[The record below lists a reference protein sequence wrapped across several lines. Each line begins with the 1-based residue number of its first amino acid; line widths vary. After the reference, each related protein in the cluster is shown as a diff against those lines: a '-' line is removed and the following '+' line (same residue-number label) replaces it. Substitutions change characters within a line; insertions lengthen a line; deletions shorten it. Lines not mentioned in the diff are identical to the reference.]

1 MTFWDHLDELRKV
14 LYRSAIF
21 LVVFMLVFFSLK
33 DILFDYI
40 IFAPTSSD
48 FILYRGMD
56 KVLQWLHLPA
66 LEPFSIKLINIELS
80 AQFFIHISTS
90 FYFGLVCATPII
102 LYFLWGFVSPALYP
116 NEIRAVKKAFGLSGF
131 LFFIGVLVG
140 YFLVFPLTLRFLGTY
155 QVSESVVNEISLQSY
170 ISMFVWLILIMGVV
184 FELPCLALLLSKFGI
199 ITKSLLKKYRKH
211 AFVVI
216 LVLAAFITPSGDPFT
231 LFAVAMPIYFL
242 YEVSILL
249 CSDKKN
255 NEADGDFAES
265 DSANDSSADDDSV
278 DDTID
283 YNGDNASVGEDVNEV
298 TGNGSLDVVVN
309 EAETDNVQT
318 TDASLASGNEIDDDI
333 VGKRSDT
340 KDGIQGG
347 ER

>member
-1 MTFWDHLDELRKV
+1 MTCWDHLDELRKV

-21 LVVFMLVFFSLK
+21 LVVFMLVFFGLK
-33 DILFDYI
+33 DILFDSI

-56 KVLQWLHLPA
+56 RVLQWLHLPA
-66 LEPFSIKLINIELS
+66 LEPFSLKLINIELS

-131 LFFIGVLVG
+131 LFFIGVMVG

-155 QVSESVVNEISLQSY
+155 QVSRSVVNEISLQSY
-170 ISMFVWLILIMGVV
+170 ISMFVWLILIMGIV

-211 AFVVI
+211 AFVII

-231 LFAVAMPIYFL
+231 LFAVATPIYFL
-242 YEVSILL
+242 YEISILL
-249 CSDKKN
+249 CSDKKKDETDDP
-255 NEADGDFAES
+255 EATDNDNDGR
-265 DSANDSSADDDSV
+265 
-278 DDTID
+278 
-283 YNGDNASVGEDVNEV
+283 DVNSEN
-298 TGNGSLDVVVN
+298 NGSNEEVILDSKGQI
-309 EAETDNVQT
+309 TDNDNNIET
-318 TDASLASGNEIDDDI
+318 GDI
-333 VGKRSDT
+333 VGKE
-340 KDGIQGG
+340 KDIKMKGNL
-347 ER
+347 EEKDDFNK

>member
-21 LVVFMLVFFSLK
+21 LVVFMLVFFGLK
-33 DILFDYI
+33 DILFDSI

-56 KVLQWLHLPA
+56 RVLQWLHLPA
-66 LEPFSIKLINIELS
+66 LEPFSLKLINIELS

-116 NEIRAVKKAFGLSGF
+116 NEIRAVKRAFGLSGF
-131 LFFIGVLVG
+131 LFFIGVMVG

-155 QVSESVVNEISLQSY
+155 QVSRSVVNEISLQSY
-170 ISMFVWLILIMGVV
+170 ISMFVWLILIMGIV

-211 AFVVI
+211 AFVII

-231 LFAVAMPIYFL
+231 LFAVATPIYFL
-242 YEVSILL
+242 YEISILL
-249 CSDKKN
+249 CSDKKKDETDDP
-255 NEADGDFAES
+255 EATDNDNDGR
-265 DSANDSSADDDSV
+265 
-278 DDTID
+278 
-283 YNGDNASVGEDVNEV
+283 DVNSEN
-298 TGNGSLDVVVN
+298 NGSNEEVILDSKGQI
-309 EAETDNVQT
+309 TDNDNNIET
-318 TDASLASGNEIDDDI
+318 GDI
-333 VGKRSDT
+333 VGKE
-340 KDGIQGG
+340 KDIKMKGNL
-347 ER
+347 EEKDDFNK

>member
-21 LVVFMLVFFSLK
+21 LVVFMLVFFGLK
-33 DILFDYI
+33 DILFDSI

-56 KVLQWLHLPA
+56 RVLQWLHLPA
-66 LEPFSIKLINIELS
+66 LEPFSLKLINIELS

-131 LFFIGVLVG
+131 LFFIGVMVG

-155 QVSESVVNEISLQSY
+155 QVSRSVVNEISLQSY
-170 ISMFVWLILIMGVV
+170 ISMFVWLILIMGIV

-231 LFAVAMPIYFL
+231 LFAVATPIYFL
-242 YEVSILL
+242 YEISILL
-249 CSDKKN
+249 CSDKKKDETDDP
-255 NEADGDFAES
+255 EATDNDNDGR
-265 DSANDSSADDDSV
+265 
-278 DDTID
+278 
-283 YNGDNASVGEDVNEV
+283 DVNSENSGSNEEV
-298 TGNGSLDVVVN
+298 ILDSKGQI
-309 EAETDNVQT
+309 TDNDNNIET
-318 TDASLASGNEIDDDI
+318 GDI
-333 VGKRSDT
+333 VGKE
-340 KDGIQGG
+340 KDIKMKGNL
-347 ER
+347 EEKDDFNK

>member
-21 LVVFMLVFFSLK
+21 LVVFMLVFFGLK
-33 DILFDYI
+33 DILFDSI
-40 IFAPTSSD
+40 IFAPRSSD

-56 KVLQWLHLPA
+56 RVLQWLHLPA
-66 LEPFSIKLINIELS
+66 LEPFSLKLINIELS

-131 LFFIGVLVG
+131 LFFIGVMVG

-155 QVSESVVNEISLQSY
+155 QVSRSVVNEISLQSY
-170 ISMFVWLILIMGVV
+170 ISMFVWLILIMGIV

-211 AFVVI
+211 AFVII

-231 LFAVAMPIYFL
+231 LFAVATPIYFL
-242 YEVSILL
+242 YEISILL
-249 CSDKKN
+249 CSDKKKDETDDP
-255 NEADGDFAES
+255 EATDNDNDGR
-265 DSANDSSADDDSV
+265 
-278 DDTID
+278 
-283 YNGDNASVGEDVNEV
+283 DVNSEN
-298 TGNGSLDVVVN
+298 NGSNEEVILDSKGQI
-309 EAETDNVQT
+309 TDNDNNIET
-318 TDASLASGNEIDDDI
+318 GDI
-333 VGKRSDT
+333 VGKE
-340 KDGIQGG
+340 KDIKMKGNL
-347 ER
+347 EEKDDFNK

>member
-21 LVVFMLVFFSLK
+21 LVVFMLVFFGLK
-33 DILFDYI
+33 DILFDSI

-56 KVLQWLHLPA
+56 RVLQWLHLPA
-66 LEPFSIKLINIELS
+66 LEPFSLKLINIELS

-131 LFFIGVLVG
+131 LFFIGMVG

-155 QVSESVVNEISLQSY
+155 QVSRSVVNEISLQSY
-170 ISMFVWLILIMGVV
+170 ISMFVWLILIMGIV

-211 AFVVI
+211 AFVII

-231 LFAVAMPIYFL
+231 LFAVATPIYFL
-242 YEVSILL
+242 YEISILL
-249 CSDKKN
+249 CSDKKKD
-255 NEADGDFAES
+255 ET
-265 DSANDSSADDDSV
+265 DDSEA
-278 DDTID
+278 T
-283 YNGDNASVGEDVNEV
+283 DNDNDGRDVNSENSGSNEEV
-298 TGNGSLDVVVN
+298 ILDSKGQI
-309 EAETDNVQT
+309 TDNDNNIET
-318 TDASLASGNEIDDDI
+318 GDI
-333 VGKRSDT
+333 VGKE
-340 KDGIQGG
+340 KDIKMKGNL
-347 ER
+347 EEKDDFNK

>member
-1 MTFWDHLDELRKV
+1 MSDQEMTFWDHLDELRKV

-21 LVVFMLVFFSLK
+21 LVVFMLVFFGLK
-33 DILFDYI
+33 DILFDSI

-56 KVLQWLHLPA
+56 RVLQWLHLPA
-66 LEPFSIKLINIELS
+66 LEPFSLKLINIELS

-116 NEIRAVKKAFGLSGF
+116 SEIRAVKKAFGLSGF
-131 LFFIGVLVG
+131 LFFIGVMVG

-155 QVSESVVNEISLQSY
+155 QVSQSVVNEISLQSY
-170 ISMFVWLILIMGVV
+170 ISMFVWLILIMGIV

-242 YEVSILL
+242 YEISILL
-249 CSDKKN
+249 CSDKKKD
-255 NEADGDFAES
+255 EADD
-265 DSANDSSADDDSV
+265 
-278 DDTID
+278 
-283 YNGDNASVGEDVNEV
+283 
-298 TGNGSLDVVVN
+298 
-309 EAETDNVQT
+309 EAEAITDNDNEDRDINSENSGTNEEGILDSNGQI
-318 TDASLASGNEIDDDI
+318 TDNDNNIETGDI
-333 VGKRSDT
+333 VGKE
-340 KDGIQGG
+340 KDIKMKGNL
-347 ER
+347 EEKDDLNK

>member
-21 LVVFMLVFFSLK
+21 LVVFMLVFFGLK
-33 DILFDYI
+33 DILFDSI

-56 KVLQWLHLPA
+56 RVLQWLHLPA
-66 LEPFSIKLINIELS
+66 LEPFSLKLINIELS

-116 NEIRAVKKAFGLSGF
+116 SEIRAVKKAFGLSGF
-131 LFFIGVLVG
+131 LFFIGVMVG

-155 QVSESVVNEISLQSY
+155 QVSQSVVNEISLQSY
-170 ISMFVWLILIMGVV
+170 ISMFVWLILIMGIV

-242 YEVSILL
+242 YEISILL
-249 CSDKKN
+249 CSDKKKD
-255 NEADGDFAES
+255 EADD
-265 DSANDSSADDDSV
+265 
-278 DDTID
+278 
-283 YNGDNASVGEDVNEV
+283 
-298 TGNGSLDVVVN
+298 
-309 EAETDNVQT
+309 EAEAITDNDNEDRDINSENSGTNEEGILDSNGQI
-318 TDASLASGNEIDDDI
+318 TDNDNNIETGDI
-333 VGKRSDT
+333 VGKE
-340 KDGIQGG
+340 KDIKMKGNL
-347 ER
+347 EEKDDLNK

>member
-14 LYRSAIF
+14 LYKSAIF
-21 LVVFMLVFFSLK
+21 LVVFMLVFFGLK
-33 DILFDYI
+33 DILFDSI

-56 KVLQWLHLPA
+56 RVLQWLHLPA
-66 LEPFSIKLINIELS
+66 LEPFSLKLINIELS

-131 LFFIGVLVG
+131 LFFIGVMVG

-155 QVSESVVNEISLQSY
+155 QVSRSVVNEISLQSY
-170 ISMFVWLILIMGVV
+170 ISMFVWLILIMGIV

-211 AFVVI
+211 AFVII

-231 LFAVAMPIYFL
+231 LFSVAMPIYFL

-249 CSDKKN
+249 CSDKKK
-255 NEADGDFAES
+255 DK
-265 DSANDSSADDDSV
+265 ADDEAKDDDNGNRMVNSENSGTDEYVFLDSK
-278 DDTID
+278 
-283 YNGDNASVGEDVNEV
+283 GQS
-298 TGNGSLDVVVN
+298 
-309 EAETDNVQT
+309 TDN
-318 TDASLASGNEIDDDI
+318 DDDNNIETGDI
-333 VGKRSDT
+333 VGK
-340 KDGIQGG
+340 KDNNLKGNT
-347 ER
+347 EEKDDFNK

>member
-21 LVVFMLVFFSLK
+21 LVVFMLVFFGLK
-33 DILFDYI
+33 DILFDSI

-56 KVLQWLHLPA
+56 RVLQWLHLPA
-66 LEPFSIKLINIELS
+66 LEPFSLKLINIELS

-131 LFFIGVLVG
+131 LFFIGVMVG

-155 QVSESVVNEISLQSY
+155 QVSRSVVNEISLQSY
-170 ISMFVWLILIMGVV
+170 ISMFVWLILIMGMV

-211 AFVVI
+211 AFVII

-231 LFAVAMPIYFL
+231 LFAVATPIYFL
-242 YEVSILL
+242 YEISILL
-249 CSDKKN
+249 CSDKKKDETDDP
-255 NEADGDFAES
+255 EATDNDNDGR
-265 DSANDSSADDDSV
+265 
-278 DDTID
+278 
-283 YNGDNASVGEDVNEV
+283 DVNSEN
-298 TGNGSLDVVVN
+298 NGSNEEVILDSKGQI
-309 EAETDNVQT
+309 TDNDNNIET
-318 TDASLASGNEIDDDI
+318 GDI
-333 VGKRSDT
+333 VGKE
-340 KDGIQGG
+340 KDIKMKGNL
-347 ER
+347 EEKDDFNK

>member
-1 MTFWDHLDELRKV
+1 MSNQEMTFWDHLDELRKV

-21 LVVFMLVFFSLK
+21 LVVFMLVFFGLK
-33 DILFDYI
+33 DILFDSI

-56 KVLQWLHLPA
+56 RVLQWLHLPA
-66 LEPFSIKLINIELS
+66 LEPFSLKLINIELS

-116 NEIRAVKKAFGLSGF
+116 NEIRAVKKAFGLSGL
-131 LFFIGVLVG
+131 LFFIGVMVG

-155 QVSESVVNEISLQSY
+155 QVSQSVVNEISLQSY
-170 ISMFVWLILIMGVV
+170 ISMFVWLILIMGIV

-211 AFVVI
+211 AFVII

-231 LFAVAMPIYFL
+231 LFSVAMPIYFL

-249 CSDKKN
+249 CSDKKKDETDDDAEDME
-255 NEADGDFAES
+255 NEDRGENSKNCGTNEENMPDDKWQS
-265 DSANDSSADDDSV
+265 TDNDSN
-278 DDTID
+278 I
-283 YNGDNASVGEDVNEV
+283 E
-298 TGNGSLDVVVN
+298 TG
-309 EAETDNVQT
+309 
-318 TDASLASGNEIDDDI
+318 DI
-333 VGKRSDT
+333 VGKENHNMKGNSEE
-340 KDGIQGG
+340 KDDFNK
-347 ER
+347 

>member
-1 MTFWDHLDELRKV
+1 MSDQEMTFWDHLDELRKV

-33 DILFDYI
+33 DILFDSI

-56 KVLQWLHLPA
+56 RVLQWLHLPA
-66 LEPFSIKLINIELS
+66 LEPFSLKLINIELS

-131 LFFIGVLVG
+131 LFFIGVMVG

-155 QVSESVVNEISLQSY
+155 QVSQSVVNEISLQSY

-199 ITKSLLKKYRKH
+199 ITKNLLKKYRKH

-242 YEVSILL
+242 YEISILL
-249 CSDKKN
+249 CSDKKKD
-255 NEADGDFAES
+255 EADD
-265 DSANDSSADDDSV
+265 
-278 DDTID
+278 
-283 YNGDNASVGEDVNEV
+283 
-298 TGNGSLDVVVN
+298 
-309 EAETDNVQT
+309 EAEAITDNDNEDRDINSENSGTNEEGILDSNGQI
-318 TDASLASGNEIDDDI
+318 TDNDNNIETGDI
-333 VGKRSDT
+333 VGKE
-340 KDGIQGG
+340 KDIKMKGNL
-347 ER
+347 EEKDDLNK

>member
-1 MTFWDHLDELRKV
+1 
-14 LYRSAIF
+14 
-21 LVVFMLVFFSLK
+21 MLVFFGLK
-33 DILFDYI
+33 DILFDSI

-56 KVLQWLHLPA
+56 RVLQWLHLPA
-66 LEPFSIKLINIELS
+66 LEPFSLKLINIELS

-131 LFFIGVLVG
+131 LFFIGVMVG

-155 QVSESVVNEISLQSY
+155 QVSRSVVNEISLQSY
-170 ISMFVWLILIMGVV
+170 ISMFVWLILIMGMV

-211 AFVVI
+211 AFVII

-231 LFAVAMPIYFL
+231 LFAVATPIYFL
-242 YEVSILL
+242 YEISILL
-249 CSDKKN
+249 CSDKKKDETDDP
-255 NEADGDFAES
+255 EATDNDNDGR
-265 DSANDSSADDDSV
+265 
-278 DDTID
+278 
-283 YNGDNASVGEDVNEV
+283 DVNSEN
-298 TGNGSLDVVVN
+298 NGSNEEVILDSKGQI
-309 EAETDNVQT
+309 TDNDNNIET
-318 TDASLASGNEIDDDI
+318 GDI
-333 VGKRSDT
+333 VGKE
-340 KDGIQGG
+340 KDIKMKGNL
-347 ER
+347 EEKDDFNK

>member
-21 LVVFMLVFFSLK
+21 LVVFMLVFFGLK
-33 DILFDYI
+33 DILFDSI

-56 KVLQWLHLPA
+56 RVLQWLHLPA
-66 LEPFSIKLINIELS
+66 LEPFSLKLINIELS

-131 LFFIGVLVG
+131 LFFIGVMVG

-155 QVSESVVNEISLQSY
+155 QVSRSVVNEISLQSY
-170 ISMFVWLILIMGVV
+170 ISMFVWLILIMGIV

-211 AFVVI
+211 AFVII

-242 YEVSILL
+242 YEISILL
-249 CSDKKN
+249 CSDKKKDETDDP
-255 NEADGDFAES
+255 EATDNDNDGR
-265 DSANDSSADDDSV
+265 
-278 DDTID
+278 
-283 YNGDNASVGEDVNEV
+283 DVNSEN
-298 TGNGSLDVVVN
+298 NGSNEEVILDSKGQI
-309 EAETDNVQT
+309 TDNDNNIET
-318 TDASLASGNEIDDDI
+318 GDI
-333 VGKRSDT
+333 VGKE
-340 KDGIQGG
+340 KDIKMKGNL
-347 ER
+347 EEKDDFNK

>member
-33 DILFDYI
+33 DFLFDSV

-56 KVLQWLHLPA
+56 RILQCLHLSA

-102 LYFLWGFVSPALYP
+102 LYFLWGFISPALYP
-116 NEIRAVKKAFGLSGF
+116 KEIRAVKRAFGLSGI
-131 LFFIGVLVG
+131 LFFIGVMVG

-199 ITKSLLKKYRKH
+199 INKSLLKKYRKH
-211 AFVVI
+211 AFVI
-216 LVLAAFITPSGDPFT
+216 IMVLAAFITPSGDPFT

-249 CSDKKN
+249 CSEGEKDKTEAEDEE
-255 NEADGDFAES
+255 NENENGIDMQKEDGSND
-265 DSANDSSADDDSV
+265 NDSY
-278 DDTID
+278 T
-283 YNGDNASVGEDVNEV
+283 
-298 TGNGSLDVVVN
+298 
-309 EAETDNVQT
+309 ETDNGVEGIN
-318 TDASLASGNEIDDDI
+318 DINDGNI
-333 VGKRSDT
+333 
-340 KDGIQGG
+340 GG

>member
-1 MTFWDHLDELRKV
+1 MSDQEMTFWDHLDELRKV

-21 LVVFMLVFFSLK
+21 LVVFMLVFFGLK
-33 DILFDYI
+33 DILFDSI

-56 KVLQWLHLPA
+56 RVLQWLHLPA
-66 LEPFSIKLINIELS
+66 LEPFSLKLINIELS
-80 AQFFIHISTS
+80 AQFFIHISSS

-131 LFFIGVLVG
+131 LFFIGVMVG

-155 QVSESVVNEISLQSY
+155 QVSRAVVNEISLQSY
-170 ISMFVWLILIMGVV
+170 ISMFVWLILIMGIV

-231 LFAVAMPIYFL
+231 LFAVATPLYFL
-242 YEVSILL
+242 YEISILL
-249 CSDKKN
+249 CSDKKKD
-255 NEADGDFAES
+255 EE
-265 DSANDSSADDDSV
+265 DD
-278 DDTID
+278 
-283 YNGDNASVGEDVNEV
+283 
-298 TGNGSLDVVVN
+298 
-309 EAETDNVQT
+309 EAETITDNDNEDRDVNSENSGTNEEGILDSNGQI
-318 TDASLASGNEIDDDI
+318 TDNDNIETGDI
-333 VGKRSDT
+333 VGKEKYIKMKGNLEE
-340 KDGIQGG
+340 KDDLN
-347 ER
+347 

>member
-21 LVVFMLVFFSLK
+21 LVVFMLVFFGLK
-33 DILFDYI
+33 DILFDSI

-56 KVLQWLHLPA
+56 RVLQWLHLPA
-66 LEPFSIKLINIELS
+66 LEPFSLKLINIELS

-131 LFFIGVLVG
+131 LFFIGVMVG

-155 QVSESVVNEISLQSY
+155 QVSRSVVNEISLQSY
-170 ISMFVWLILIMGVV
+170 ISMFVWLILIMGIV

-211 AFVVI
+211 AFVII

-231 LFAVAMPIYFL
+231 LFAVATPIYFL
-242 YEVSILL
+242 YEISILL
-249 CSDKKN
+249 CLDKKKD
-255 NEADGDFAES
+255 ET
-265 DSANDSSADDDSV
+265 DDSEA
-278 DDTID
+278 T
-283 YNGDNASVGEDVNEV
+283 DNDNDGRDVNSENSGSNEEV
-298 TGNGSLDVVVN
+298 ILDSKGQI
-309 EAETDNVQT
+309 TDNDNNIET
-318 TDASLASGNEIDDDI
+318 GDI
-333 VGKRSDT
+333 VGKE
-340 KDGIQGG
+340 KDIKMKGNL
-347 ER
+347 EEKDDFNK

>member
-1 MTFWDHLDELRKV
+1 MSDSEMTFWDHLDELRKV

-21 LVVFMLVFFSLK
+21 LVVFMLVFFGLK
-33 DILFDYI
+33 DILFDSI

-56 KVLQWLHLPA
+56 RVLQWLHLPA
-66 LEPFSIKLINIELS
+66 LEPFSLNLINIELS

-131 LFFIGVLVG
+131 LFFIGVMVG

-155 QVSESVVNEISLQSY
+155 QVSRSVVNEISLQSY
-170 ISMFVWLILIMGVV
+170 ISMFVWLILIMGIV

-211 AFVVI
+211 AFVII

-231 LFAVAMPIYFL
+231 LFAVATPIYFL
-242 YEVSILL
+242 YEISILL
-249 CSDKKN
+249 CSDKKKDETDDP
-255 NEADGDFAES
+255 EAIDNDNDGR
-265 DSANDSSADDDSV
+265 
-278 DDTID
+278 
-283 YNGDNASVGEDVNEV
+283 DVNSENSGSNEEV
-298 TGNGSLDVVVN
+298 ILDSKGQI
-309 EAETDNVQT
+309 TDNDNNIET
-318 TDASLASGNEIDDDI
+318 GDI
-333 VGKRSDT
+333 VGKE
-340 KDGIQGG
+340 KDIKMKGNL
-347 ER
+347 EEKDDFNK

>member
-1 MTFWDHLDELRKV
+1 MSDSEMTFWDHLDELRKV

-21 LVVFMLVFFSLK
+21 LVVFMLVFFGLK
-33 DILFDYI
+33 DILFDSI

-56 KVLQWLHLPA
+56 RVLQWLHLPA
-66 LEPFSIKLINIELS
+66 LEPFSLKLINIELS

-131 LFFIGVLVG
+131 LFFIGVMVG

-155 QVSESVVNEISLQSY
+155 QVSRSVVNEISLQSY
-170 ISMFVWLILIMGVV
+170 ISMFVWLILIMGIV

-211 AFVVI
+211 AFVII

-231 LFAVAMPIYFL
+231 LFAVATPIYFL
-242 YEVSILL
+242 YEISILL
-249 CSDKKN
+249 CSDKKKD
-255 NEADGDFAES
+255 ET
-265 DSANDSSADDDSV
+265 DDSEAA
-278 DDTID
+278 
-283 YNGDNASVGEDVNEV
+283 DNDNDGRDVNSENSGSNGEV
-298 TGNGSLDVVVN
+298 ILDSK
-309 EAETDNVQT
+309 EQITDNDNNIET
-318 TDASLASGNEIDDDI
+318 GDI
-333 VGKRSDT
+333 VGKE
-340 KDGIQGG
+340 KDVKMKGNL
-347 ER
+347 EEKDDFNK

>member
-1 MTFWDHLDELRKV
+1 
-14 LYRSAIF
+14 
-21 LVVFMLVFFSLK
+21 MLVFFGLK
-33 DILFDYI
+33 DILFDSI

-56 KVLQWLHLPA
+56 RVLQWLHLPA
-66 LEPFSIKLINIELS
+66 LEPFSLKLINIELS

-131 LFFIGVLVG
+131 LFFIGVMVG

-155 QVSESVVNEISLQSY
+155 QVSRSVVNEISLQSY
-170 ISMFVWLILIMGVV
+170 ISMFVWLILIMGIV

-211 AFVVI
+211 AFVII

-231 LFAVAMPIYFL
+231 LFAVATPIYFL
-242 YEVSILL
+242 YEISILL
-249 CSDKKN
+249 CSDKKKDETDDP
-255 NEADGDFAES
+255 EATDNDNDGR
-265 DSANDSSADDDSV
+265 
-278 DDTID
+278 
-283 YNGDNASVGEDVNEV
+283 DVNSEN
-298 TGNGSLDVVVN
+298 NGSNEEVILDSKGQI
-309 EAETDNVQT
+309 TDNDNNIET
-318 TDASLASGNEIDDDI
+318 GDI
-333 VGKRSDT
+333 VGKE
-340 KDGIQGG
+340 KDIKMKGNL
-347 ER
+347 EEKDDFNK

>member
-21 LVVFMLVFFSLK
+21 LVVFMLVFFGLK
-33 DILFDYI
+33 DILFDSI

-56 KVLQWLHLPA
+56 RILQWLHLPA
-66 LEPFSIKLINIELS
+66 LEPFSLKLINIELS

-131 LFFIGVLVG
+131 LFFIGVMVG

-155 QVSESVVNEISLQSY
+155 QVSRSVVNEISLQSY
-170 ISMFVWLILIMGVV
+170 ISMFVWLILIMGIV

-211 AFVVI
+211 AFVII

-231 LFAVAMPIYFL
+231 LFAVATPIYFL
-242 YEVSILL
+242 YEISILL
-249 CSDKKN
+249 CSDKKKDETDDP
-255 NEADGDFAES
+255 EATDNDNDGR
-265 DSANDSSADDDSV
+265 
-278 DDTID
+278 
-283 YNGDNASVGEDVNEV
+283 DVNSEN
-298 TGNGSLDVVVN
+298 NGSNEEVILDSKGQI
-309 EAETDNVQT
+309 TDNDNNIET
-318 TDASLASGNEIDDDI
+318 GDI
-333 VGKRSDT
+333 VGKE
-340 KDGIQGG
+340 KDIKMKGNL
-347 ER
+347 EEKDDFNK

>member
-33 DILFDYI
+33 DILFDSI

-56 KVLQWLHLPA
+56 RVLQWLHLPA
-66 LEPFSIKLINIELS
+66 LEPFSLKLINIELS

-131 LFFIGVLVG
+131 LFFIGVMVG

-155 QVSESVVNEISLQSY
+155 QVSQSVVNEISLQSY

-199 ITKSLLKKYRKH
+199 ITKNLLKKYRKH

-242 YEVSILL
+242 YEISILL
-249 CSDKKN
+249 CSDKKKD
-255 NEADGDFAES
+255 EADD
-265 DSANDSSADDDSV
+265 
-278 DDTID
+278 
-283 YNGDNASVGEDVNEV
+283 
-298 TGNGSLDVVVN
+298 
-309 EAETDNVQT
+309 EAEAITDNDNEDRDINSENSGTNEEGILDSNGQI
-318 TDASLASGNEIDDDI
+318 TDNDNNIETGDI
-333 VGKRSDT
+333 VGKE
-340 KDGIQGG
+340 KDIKMKGNL
-347 ER
+347 EEKDDLNK

>member
-21 LVVFMLVFFSLK
+21 LVVFMLVFFGLK
-33 DILFDYI
+33 DILFDSI

-56 KVLQWLHLPA
+56 RVLQWLHLPA
-66 LEPFSIKLINIELS
+66 LEPFSLKLINIELS

-131 LFFIGVLVG
+131 LFFIGVMVG

-155 QVSESVVNEISLQSY
+155 QVSRSVVNEISLQSY
-170 ISMFVWLILIMGVV
+170 ISMFVWLILIMGIV

-211 AFVVI
+211 AFVII

-231 LFAVAMPIYFL
+231 LFAVATPIYFL
-242 YEVSILL
+242 YEISILL
-249 CSDKKN
+249 CSDKKKDETDDP
-255 NEADGDFAES
+255 EAIDNDNDGR
-265 DSANDSSADDDSV
+265 
-278 DDTID
+278 
-283 YNGDNASVGEDVNEV
+283 DVNSENSGSNEEV
-298 TGNGSLDVVVN
+298 ILDSKGQI
-309 EAETDNVQT
+309 TDNDNNIET
-318 TDASLASGNEIDDDI
+318 GDI
-333 VGKRSDT
+333 VGKE
-340 KDGIQGG
+340 KDIKMKGNL
-347 ER
+347 EEKDDFNK

>member
-309 EAETDNVQT
+309 EAETDSVQT